1 MFDITLYMAVGM
13 LLLHLQWISSYA
25 KMQQVTCDLTGE
37 QFQTGKLPWLMQYIF
52 NYNNC
57 IHY

>member
-37 QFQTGKLPWLMQYIF
+37 QFQTGKLPWL
-52 NYNNC
+52 
-57 IHY
+57 